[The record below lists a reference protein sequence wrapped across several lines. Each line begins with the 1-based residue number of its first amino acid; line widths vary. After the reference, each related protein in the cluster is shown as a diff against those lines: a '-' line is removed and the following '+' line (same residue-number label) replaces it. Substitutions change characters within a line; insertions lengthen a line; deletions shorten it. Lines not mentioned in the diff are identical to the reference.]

1 MRRRSHLTIL
11 LIALL
16 MVGASI
22 VPTSPRDS
30 AQAADPLADAKAQQK
45 ALERTLSAQRAALAA
60 LKAQSATLGAKLASA
75 KSALAAVTAE
85 YNRVNGLLEQVKG
98 EVAVIT
104 AQLADMRAQIADLD
118 QQLRDLS
125 AQIEQQ
131 STELANRESLLQE
144 HVRAAYER
152 SQTSL
157 LELILSSDSLDS
169 AATQVGQLLTISDQ
183 DQQLAAQIRDLRAS
197 LQSKQDTAYEGRVAL
212 AAARDQAD
220 AQAQILAAR
229 EAELSAMEAQLAT
242 LKSAADRKRRQQEDA
257 LNAALRAK
265 GDVAA
270 QVAASERAAA
280 AQAKL
285 VAKLQAE
292 EDARRQQPSAFGF
305 RWPENSFTVTQEWG
319 PTSFILEGP
328 YTYHGVYYPHFHGG
342 IDLAHGCGTPIHAVG
357 SGIVSASGRPLW
369 PWDSGYGVVISHGS
383 GVLSWY
389 WHLKAQVIVSP
400 GQHVVIGQVIG
411 YEGNTGNST
420 GCHLH
425 FAINDH
431 GIWENPRVYLP

>member
-22 VPTSPRDS
+22 VPTTPRDS

-45 ALERTLSAQRAALAA
+45 ALEKSLSAQRAALAV
-60 LKAQSATLGAKLASA
+60 LKTKSAKLTSSLASA
-75 KSALAAVTAE
+75 KAALASVTAE

-98 EVAVIT
+98 QVAEIT
-104 AQLADMRAQIADLD
+104 AHLADLRAQISALD
-118 QQLRDLS
+118 RQLMELA
-125 AQIEQQ
+125 AQIDLQ
-131 STELANRESLLQE
+131 TAELTARESLLQE
-144 HVRAAYER
+144 HIRSAYER
-152 SQTSL
+152 SQTSI
-157 LELILSSDSLDS
+157 LELILSSDSLD
-169 AATQVGQLLTISDQ
+169 AATTQVGYMLTISDQ
-183 DQQLAAQIRDLRAS
+183 DKILAGEIRDLRTS
-197 LQSKQDTAYEGRVAL
+197 LRSKQDTVYEGRVAL
-212 AAARDQAD
+212 AATRDEAE
-220 AQAQILAAR
+220 AQAQELADRQAELAAM
-229 EAELSAMEAQLAT
+229 EAELAKLKAAASA
-242 LKSAADRKRRQQEDA
+242 KRRQQEDA
-257 LNAALRAK
+257 LNAALAAK
-265 GDVAA
+265 GNVAA
-270 QVAASERAAA
+270 QVAASEQAAA

-305 RWPENSFTVTQEWG
+305 RWPEDSFRVTQEWG
-319 PTSFILEGP
+319 PTTFLLEGP
-328 YTYHGVYYPHFHGG
+328 YTYHGTYYPHFHGG
-342 IDLAHGCGTPIHAVG
+342 IDLADGCGTPIRAVG
-357 SGIVSASGRPLW
+357 SGTVSASGRPLW

-400 GQHVVIGQVIG
+400 GQHVNLGQVIG

>member
-1 MRRRSHLTIL
+1 MRRRTHLTIL

-45 ALERTLSAQRAALAA
+45 ALEKTLSAQRAALAA
-60 LKAQSATLGAKLASA
+60 LKTKSANLTRSLASA
-75 KSALAAVTAE
+75 KSELAAVTAE
-85 YNRVNGLLEQVKG
+85 YDRVNGLLEQVKG
-98 EVAVIT
+98 QVAEIT
-104 AQLADMRAQIADLD
+104 ARLEDLRAQIAALD
-118 QQLRDLS
+118 RQLRAVAVEIAEQS
-125 AQIEQQ
+125 A
-131 STELANRESLLQE
+131 ELAARESLLQE
-144 HVRAAYER
+144 HMRSAYER

-157 LELILSSDSLDS
+157 LELILSADSLDS
-169 AATQVGQLLTISDQ
+169 ATAQVGYLLTISEQ
-183 DQQLAAQIRDLRAS
+183 DQQLAGEIRDLRAS
-197 LQSKQDTAYEGRVAL
+197 LRSKQDTVYEGRVAL
-212 AAARDQAD
+212 AAARDEAD
-220 AQAQILAAR
+220 AEAQALAER
-229 EAELSAMEAQLAT
+229 EAELAAMEAELAT
-242 LKSAADRKRRQQEDA
+242 LKAAADRKRRQQEDA
-257 LNAALRAK
+257 LNAALEAR

-270 QVAASERAAA
+270 QVAASEQAAA
-280 AQAKL
+280 AQARL
-285 VAKLQAE
+285 VAQLQAE

-305 RWPENSFTVTQEWG
+305 KWPEDTFHVTQEWG
-319 PTSFILEGP
+319 PTTFLLEGP
-328 YTYHGVYYPHFHGG
+328 YTYRGTYYPHFHGG
-342 IDLAHGCGTPIHAVG
+342 IDLANGCGTPIRAVG
-357 SGIVSASGRPLW
+357 SGTVVASGRPLW

-389 WHLKAQVIVSP
+389 WHLKAQVVVSP
-400 GQHVVIGQVIG
+400 GEQVARSEVVG